1 MRVFYLVQ
9 LFFLAFQYHPSSLQ
23 MPVRNALVIHYQQE
37 WQTRQA
43 THNLM
48 QWTWMLIKIQEKM
61 VEILSRQLLQDC
73 QYNIVRLRQWASL
86 EIGSSDSKRPGIQL
100 LLVINANDGNLLMAF
115 QENSAPESYL
125 YQLNQINGGMLSENN
140 QFYMVAYADSIKT
153 SIFGVL
159 DLSQNKSVVQAVWSY
174 KYEGNSVQEQYTT
187 IFVNE
192 SSQKL
197 YVGFVQKYKQDTF
210 TNVAK
215 IGVIRVNS
223 LNGQQDWS
231 FGYQYN
237 RVTTQDQ
244 YIQIQDIKVKTIDSK
259 DYIGVCSNT
268 IHGNFDIWETRV
280 VFSLLI
286 IDDTAQTKEMKSF
299 EYPEYLRG
307 RDLKIVSPTEFY
319 VVVISSLSYDTGDP
333 LYIFRVT
340 DINSNGATITKT
352 KIIFKH
358 TFTLTDAL
366 FLDNYKVIY
375 LASAYNY
382 KLILRTKRYT
392 QLLNS
397 NDYQR
402 SCAENNTADEV
413 TTEFKQF
420 STLYQYTSFT
430 NNLTEGNLKFISNG
444 TLKMLD
450 MNIETYYVPY
460 GKFCVPKVSI
470 IATEPTVTHYIQQGP
485 FKLDL
490 NQYISGDD
498 ICLDKRRNFSIRGYF
513 EPYSIFN
520 NTSIVLSPN

>member
-1 MRVFYLVQ
+1 MADWSGYSQPHAMDMDANQNIVILFYQFQIQVIGGVRQFYTLNNKFSGDDAVY
-9 LFFLAFQYHPSSLQ
+9 FQYYGSLGQ
-23 MPVRNALVIHYQQE
+23 KWLKYYPDNNCKTV
-37 WQTRQA
+37 QTIQFAQSDGQA
-43 THNLM
+43 
-48 QWTWMLIKIQEKM
+48 QR
-61 VEILSRQLLQDC
+61 LS
-73 QYNIVRLRQWASL
+73 I
-86 EIGSSDSKRPGIQL
+86 
-100 LLVINANDGNLLMAF
+100 
-115 QENSAPESYL
+115 
-125 YQLNQINGGMLSENN
+125 
-140 QFYMVAYADSIKT
+140 
-153 SIFGVL
+153 
-159 DLSQNKSVVQAVWSY
+159 VQALWSQ
-174 KYEGNSVQEQYTT
+174 KYEGNTVQELYTT

-197 YVGFVQKYKQDTF
+197 YVGFVQKYNQDAF

-223 LNGQQDWS
+223 SNGQQDWS
-231 FGYQYN
+231 YGFQYN
-237 RVTTQDQ
+237 RVTVQDQ

-268 IHGNFDIWETRV
+268 IYGNFDFWETRV

-286 IDDTAQTKEMKSF
+286 TDDTTQTKEMRSF

-307 RDLKIVSPTEFY
+307 RDFKIVSPTEFY
-319 VVVISSLSYDTGDP
+319 VIVISSLPNDIGDP
-333 LYIFRVT
+333 LYIFRIS
-340 DINSNGATITKT
+340 DIKSNGATITKT
-352 KIIFKH
+352 KIIFMH

-366 FLDNYKVIY
+366 FLDNYKAIY

-382 KLILRTKRYT
+382 KLILLNKYYT

-420 STLYQYTSFT
+420 STLYQYASFT
-430 NNLTEGNLKFISNG
+430 NNLTQGNLKFILNG
-444 TLKMLD
+444 TLKMVD

-470 IATEPTVTHYIQQGP
+470 IATQPTVTHYVQQGP

-498 ICLDKRRNFSIRGYF
+498 ICEDKRRNFSKGGYF
-513 EPYSIFN
+513 GISPFSIFN
-520 NTSIVLSPN
+520 NTAIVLSSQQMTGFVKEPLVVNVEYPDSQKLQFTVYVDLKNCYQWQYVSKFFFYKIGADTLVLDLLEFYTSKDVN